1 MENDY
6 DLKINFK
13 FEEKYYLEYS
23 NDYYLKN
30 FTLYVLLVDDYFIS
44 KGLYLNYEELNLTV
58 NKEHYINGLYQ
69 IEALNAERIFLISF
83 DNSKNIKFIQLIK
96 YKYLFISLFY
106 KEKRYKDNKL
116 EYIRFQIITIQNN
129 NDNLILPQYKY
140 FYSYLNFQ
148 EINLNTIF
156 YLKSDLNDN
165 CYLISI
171 ASEEINYFNITFDFN
186 TVDNL
191 SKPYCENII
200 LGQKTCY
207 LPFSKKIVDFVN
219 LSISINNN
227 YTDSK
232 IEKKIYYSIKYLTSK
247 INKIEVK
254 DIYKIIP
261 QYIFNEKNPD
271 EPRFYFNY
279 DNINNLIKL
288 RWSPL
293 LNETGKNSFVQSKYT
308 VRFFY
313 CDKYQY
319 LCKKK
324 ESYKLTIFP
333 NKYKENEDLLHYI
346 IGDEIE
352 IPYDDE
358 FTYKVALFA
367 YFEDPIGEEFIF
379 AYDSIIISHKIKNY
393 YFWIIVIVVVF
404 IIFIISAFLILYIK
418 VKEEKD
424 YFQNEKE
431 KINLSSLSN
440 DKSKEEEEEEEDKTL
455 KFE

>member
-1 MENDY
+1 MNSLYQNKINIEEVLIVELGILEEENDDDIFISSIFKSICNFYLQYDILKKNDIFLFQLKKDKPYNIYFIEVRTPIHFYLPIMENDY

-83 DNSKNIKFIQLIK
+83 DNTKNIKFIKLIK

-148 EINLNTIF
+148 EINLSTIF

-191 SKPYCENII
+191 SIPYCENII

-207 LPFSKKIVDFVN
+207 LPFSKKIADFVN

-227 YTDSK
+227 
-232 IEKKIYYSIKYLTSK
+232 
-247 INKIEVK
+247 
-254 DIYKIIP
+254 
-261 QYIFNEKNPD
+261 
-271 EPRFYFNY
+271 
-279 DNINNLIKL
+279 
-288 RWSPL
+288 
-293 LNETGKNSFVQSKYT
+293 
-308 VRFFY
+308 
-313 CDKYQY
+313 
-319 LCKKK
+319 
-324 ESYKLTIFP
+324 
-333 NKYKENEDLLHYI
+333 
-346 IGDEIE
+346 
-352 IPYDDE
+352 
-358 FTYKVALFA
+358 
-367 YFEDPIGEEFIF
+367 
-379 AYDSIIISHKIKNY
+379 
-393 YFWIIVIVVVF
+393 
-404 IIFIISAFLILYIK
+404 
-418 VKEEKD
+418 
-424 YFQNEKE
+424 
-431 KINLSSLSN
+431 
-440 DKSKEEEEEEEDKTL
+440 
-455 KFE
+455 